1 MSEHGVLK
9 RALLVY
15 RAAGDS
21 LIAGRPA
28 DRGAIHSCASVIHDY
43 IEGFHEQIEE
53 AHVFPPLMS
62 GSLAPTVLTLFN
74 QHGRGRQITAQI
86 LDIATNPARDADLVT
101 AMAAFVRM
109 YEPHEAREDTVIF
122 PALRAAI
129 SDQQLADL
137 AHTIAQQQTARFSA
151 DAFTDVVNRV
161 AAAEQALG
169 IADLA
174 TFTPPAPA

>member
-1 MSEHGVLK
+1 
-9 RALLVY
+9 
-15 RAAGDS
+15 
-21 LIAGRPA
+21 
-28 DRGAIHSCASVIHDY
+28 
-43 IEGFHEQIEE
+43 
-53 AHVFPPLMS
+53 
-62 GSLAPTVLTLFN
+62 
-74 QHGRGRQITAQI
+74 
-86 LDIATNPARDADLVT
+86 
-101 AMAAFVRM
+101 MAAFVRM